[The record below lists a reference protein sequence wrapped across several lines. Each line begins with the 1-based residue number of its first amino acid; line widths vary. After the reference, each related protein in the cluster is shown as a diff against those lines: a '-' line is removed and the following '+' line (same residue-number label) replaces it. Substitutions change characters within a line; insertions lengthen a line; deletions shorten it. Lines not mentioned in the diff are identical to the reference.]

1 MSTPELGHRWR
12 PHLMLAGVGPLTNPL
27 GVGLLWVGAYL
38 LGGVPVGW
46 LIGRAAGV
54 DLRRVGTGKIGTS
67 NLFHEVGL
75 LPAAFVGPLQFAQGL
90 APVLAAELLHG
101 SSLVAAGAGLL
112 AVIGNG
118 WPFYFRYNGGRGVA
132 TATGA
137 IALWSFVG
145 LGFVL
150 CLLGGG
156 QLLRR
161 SGLGVLLAYL
171 FLPLALALAAAPRA
185 YAVTAIGVV
194 ICLLLRRFEGYHF
207 GRPIEGAPPDD
218 WRRRLL
224 DDWRPGP
231 AAIPPGERLNSKP

>member
-1 MSTPELGHRWR
+1 
-12 PHLMLAGVGPLTNPL
+12 MLAEAGPLQTPL
-27 GVGLLWVGAYL
+27 AVGLLWGGAYL

-46 LIGRAAGV
+46 LMGKAGGV

-90 APVLAAELLHG
+90 APVLAAELLHT
-101 SSLVAAGAGLL
+101 SSWVAAGAGLI

-137 IALWSFVG
+137 IALWSWAG
-145 LGFVL
+145 LAFVL
-150 CLLGGG
+150 CLLAGG

-171 FLPLALALAAAPRA
+171 LLPAALALAAAPRP
-185 YAVTAIGVV
+185 YDVTAVGVV
-194 ICLLLRRFEGYHF
+194 ICLLLRRFEGYHL
-207 GRPIEGAPPDD
+207 GRRSEGEPPDD

-231 AAIPPGERLNSKP
+231 AAIAPGDGLNSKS

>member
-1 MSTPELGHRWR
+1 
-12 PHLMLAGVGPLTNPL
+12 MLAAVDPLRTPL
-27 GVGLLWVGAYL
+27 AIGLLWAGAYL

-46 LIGRAAGV
+46 LMGRAAGV
-54 DLRRVGTGKIGTS
+54 DLRRIGTGKIGTS

-90 APVLAAELLHG
+90 APVLAADLLHA
-101 SSLVAAGAGLL
+101 SSWVAAGAGLL

-137 IALWSFVG
+137 IALWSLAG

-150 CLLGGG
+150 CLLAGG

-171 FLPLALALAAAPRA
+171 LLPLALALAAAPRA
-185 YAVTAIGVV
+185 YDVTAIGVV

-207 GRPIEGAPPDD
+207 GRPQEGEPADD

-231 AAIPPGERLNSKP
+231 APIAPGDALHSEP

>member
-1 MSTPELGHRWR
+1 
-12 PHLMLAGVGPLTNPL
+12 MLAEVGPLRAPL

-46 LIGRAAGV
+46 LMGRAAGV

-75 LPAAFVGPLQFAQGL
+75 LPAAFVGPLQFSQGL
-90 APVLAAELLHG
+90 APVLAAQLLHA
-101 SSLVAAGAGLL
+101 SSWVAAGAGLM

-132 TATGA
+132 TPTGA
-137 IALWSFVG
+137 IALWSWLG
-145 LGFVL
+145 LGFLL

-156 QLLRR
+156 QILRR

-171 FLPLALALAAAPRA
+171 LLPLALALAGAPGA
-185 YAVTAIGVV
+185 YAVASVGVV

-207 GRPIEGAPPDD
+207 GPRIEGAPPDS

-231 AAIPPGERLNSKP
+231 APAALDEPLDSSA

>member
-1 MSTPELGHRWR
+1 
-12 PHLMLAGVGPLTNPL
+12 MLAAVDPLRTP
-27 GVGLLWVGAYL
+27 VAIGLLWAGAYL

-46 LIGRAAGV
+46 LMGRAAGV
-54 DLRRVGTGKIGTS
+54 DLRRIGTGKIGTS

-90 APVLAAELLHG
+90 APVLAADLLHA
-101 SSLVAAGAGLL
+101 SSWVAAGAGLL

-137 IALWSFVG
+137 IALWSLAG

-150 CLLGGG
+150 CLLAGG

-171 FLPLALALAAAPRA
+171 LLPLALALAAAPRA
-185 YAVTAIGVV
+185 YDVTAIGVV

-207 GRPIEGAPPDD
+207 GRHQEGNSADD

-231 AAIPPGERLNSKP
+231 APIAPGDALHSEP

>member
-1 MSTPELGHRWR
+1 MTRA
-12 PHLMLAGVGPLTNPL
+12 MLAEVGPLRDPAA
-27 GVGLLWVGAYL
+27 VVLLWAGAYL

-46 LIGRAAGV
+46 LMGRAAGV

-90 APVLAAELLHG
+90 APVVAADLLHG
-101 SSLVAAGAGLL
+101 SSWVAAGAGLM

-137 IALWSFVG
+137 IALWSWAG
-145 LGFVL
+145 LAFVL
-150 CLLGGG
+150 CLLAGG

-161 SGLGVLLAYL
+161 SGRGVLLAYL
-171 FLPLALALAAAPRA
+171 LLPAALALAASPRA
-185 YAVTAIGVV
+185 YDVTAIGVV
-194 ICLLLRRFEGYHF
+194 ICLLLRRFEGYHW
-207 GRPIEGAPPDD
+207 GRRIDGAPPDY
-218 WRRRLL
+218 WHRRLL

-231 AAIPPGERLNSKP
+231 TTVAPGDGLNSKS

>member
-1 MSTPELGHRWR
+1 MIALG
-12 PHLMLAGVGPLTNPL
+12 GPLRAPL
-27 GVGLLWVGAYL
+27 AVALLWAGAYL

-67 NLFHEVGL
+67 NLFHSVGL

-90 APVLAAELLHG
+90 APVAAAELL
-101 SSLVAAGAGLL
+101 SAPPWVAAGAGLM

-132 TATGA
+132 AATGA
-137 IALWSFVG
+137 VALWSLVG

-150 CLLGGG
+150 VLLAVSGIA
-156 QLLRR
+156 RR

-171 FLPLALALAAAPRA
+171 GLPVVLLLAHDPRA
-185 YAVTAIGVV
+185 YAIAAVGV
-194 ICLLLRRFEGYHF
+194 IACLILRRFEGYPLRH
-207 GRPIEGAPPDD
+207 GRRATSGDS
-218 WRRRLL
+218 WTKRLL
-224 DDWRPGP
+224 EDWRPGP
-231 AAIPPGERLNSKP
+231 HEDDPDQSLNSGS